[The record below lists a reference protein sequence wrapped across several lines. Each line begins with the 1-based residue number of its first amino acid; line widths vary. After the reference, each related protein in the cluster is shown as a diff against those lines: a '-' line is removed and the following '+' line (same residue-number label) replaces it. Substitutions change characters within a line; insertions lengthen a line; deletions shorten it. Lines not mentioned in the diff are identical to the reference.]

1 MNNVIDASK
10 NGSLKTC
17 SAAFSVIYGM
27 RNPLY
32 DMIVE
37 KKLTRSPLHDHSVFF
52 IPVKYVAEIIN
63 QAEKRL
69 SKGDAGIAG
78 KSIRFGGYCTCLTIK
93 KFHTIPE
100 WDFELKHL
108 PLVVLKI
115 FFYVNYSIYGKNFG
129 MTPVGAD
136 LCPTV
141 CSFLEVVEEKVD
153 NSTVETAL
161 EVGKVPCTHQTRCE
175 KDGRKVLKEA
185 RRFKEEQA
193 IFFISMV
200 IGNFVYIFAGTQLY
214 FLLPM
219 KPCWFL
225 ILIK

>member
-1 MNNVIDASK
+1 MFWLNNVIDASK

-37 KKLTRSPLHDHSVFF
+37 KKLTRSPLHDYSVCF

-63 QAEKRL
+63 QAEKKL
-69 SKGDAGIAG
+69 SKEDAGIAG
-78 KSIRFGGYCTCLTIK
+78 KSIRFGGYRLTIK
-93 KFHTIPE
+93 EFHTIPE

-115 FFYVNYSIYGKNFG
+115 FSYVNLYKTKKLGLAP
-129 MTPVGAD
+129 MGAY

-141 CSFLEVVEEKVD
+141 CSFLEVEVEQVD
-153 NSTVETAL
+153 NSTVEAAL
-161 EVGKVPCTHQTRCE
+161 KVGKFSHIKEGVKRMVE
-175 KDGRKVLKEA
+175 KFRKKQEGS
-185 RRFKEEQA
+185 KKNKW
-193 IFFISMV
+193 FF
-200 IGNFVYIFAGTQLY
+200 Y
-214 FLLPM
+214 
-219 KPCWFL
+219 
-225 ILIK
+225 